1 MVGGLTRRTIV
12 ASALLAL
19 LVGVAFAV
27 LMRSVNEER
36 GSANLAIR
44 SQEMIAAADR
54 LERLVLDLETGQRGF
69 IITRDERF
77 LQPWQAARDG
87 YVEAADALV
96 NASTGLN
103 GQARMAREITAAVGS
118 YVEEYSVPLVGAARR
133 GQTFASRPAALD
145 EGRRRVDALRA
156 RFDSFVA
163 AERRRFAAR
172 LEAADSDADRAIF
185 VAAAGLVGS
194 TLLIV
199 FFGSYLTRAVALP
212 LRRAAVMAGRLA
224 GGDLSTR
231 MPETGTGEVGE
242 LEAAFNT
249 MAGSLE
255 ESRDE
260 LRLIAEEQAA
270 LRRVATLVAQAVPTS
285 EVFDAVTREV
295 GLQCDADLARMERF
309 EADRSV
315 TGLATWTRS
324 GQTQLAVGTH
334 FPLEG
339 PSIAGQVYE
348 TGRPARVDSFIGAS
362 GPIAREAQELGI
374 RASVGCPI
382 VVGGRTWGVMAA
394 SRRREAPFPTKTEVR
409 IAQFTELIALAV
421 ENAASR
427 AALAASRAR
436 VVATADETR
445 RRIERDLHDGGQQSL
460 VHAIITLKLAQRA
473 LGDEAGPAVELVGDA
488 LAHADRANTELRE
501 LAHGIL
507 PATLSRGLGAGIE
520 TLVSRLGLPVSVDVT
535 ADRVAPELEATAYF
549 IVAEALTNTLK
560 HARASSATVIAAV
573 EGGVLRLEVRDDGVG
588 GVRTDGRSGL
598 LGLADRV
605 GAMNGDL
612 RIDSPPGVGT
622 TVAARLP
629 LV

>member
-1 MVGGLTRRTIV
+1 M
-12 ASALLAL
+12 S
-19 LVGVAFAV
+19 
-27 LMRSVNEER
+27 S
-36 GSANLAIR
+36 S
-44 SQEMIAAADR
+44 
-54 LERLVLDLETGQRGF
+54 
-69 IITRDERF
+69 
-77 LQPWQAARDG
+77 
-87 YVEAADALV
+87 
-96 NASTGLN
+96 
-103 GQARMAREITAAVGS
+103 
-118 YVEEYSVPLVGAARR
+118 
-133 GQTFASRPAALD
+133 
-145 EGRRRVDALRA
+145 
-156 RFDSFVA
+156 
-163 AERRRFAAR
+163 
-172 LEAADSDADRAIF
+172 
-185 VAAAGLVGS
+185 
-194 TLLIV
+194 
-199 FFGSYLTRAVALP
+199 
-212 LRRAAVMAGRLA
+212 
-224 GGDLSTR
+224 
-231 MPETGTGEVGE
+231 
-242 LEAAFNT
+242 AAFNT

-394 SRRREAPFPTKTEVR
+394 SRPSRGAVPNENRGADCTVHRAHRVWPSRTPPAVPRSPRHAHASSPRR
-409 IAQFTELIALAV
+409 
-421 ENAASR
+421 
-427 AALAASRAR
+427 
-436 VVATADETR
+436 TR
-445 RRIERDLHDGGQQSL
+445 RAVASSATSMTAAQQSL